1 MKRIKKLLM
10 WYCMFTKRL
19 FKHYSFIIILLLI
32 PVIIP
37 IANNIMSEDGGMIRV
52 GLVRYAEDG
61 AAKEIT
67 DALMNEDSV
76 IKYSLYTSES
86 EAMDAVKKEEIDA
99 AWIFD
104 MTLDEKIQAFAEK
117 KSVMPFVRIIQR
129 EENIPL
135 RLSYEKL
142 YGALYPH
149 ITYYMYRDYVYKKI
163 STPEE
168 IPESVLQYTNKS
180 MDEYD
185 NIIKIKRLDS
195 DEEVT
200 LNNNFLTIPLR
211 GLLSIV
217 VFLCSIAAAMYF
229 LQDSAAGKF
238 DWMAPKKRLIPA
250 FGSCF
255 SASAASGAA
264 VLAALILSGIFT
276 KPAEELAAMI
286 LYITASAG
294 FCLIL
299 CVLFRSSGK
308 LGASIP
314 FFIITTLVLCP
325 IFFNLNILKP
335 VRFILP
341 VFYYLQSLYDKK
353 YMIYFVIYCLCLYGT
368 AYVLN
373 QALNI
378 RDRRISD

>member
-1 MKRIKKLLM
+1 
-10 WYCMFTKRL
+10 MFTKRL

-32 PVIIP
+32 PAIIP
-37 IANNIMSEDGGMIRV
+37 IANNIMSEDGGMLRI
-52 GLVRYAEDG
+52 GLISFMEDG
-61 AAKEIT
+61 VAKEIT
-67 DALMNEDSV
+67 DTLMNEDSI
-76 IKYSLYTSES
+76 IKYSVYASEL
-86 EAMDAVKKEEIDA
+86 EATEAVKRNEIDA

-104 MTLDEKIQAFAEK
+104 KALDEKIQEFAEK
-117 KSVMPFVRIIQR
+117 KSGVPFVKIIQR

-168 IPESVLQYTNKS
+168 IPEEVLQYTNQA

-195 DEEVT
+195 DEEIT

-211 GLLSIV
+211 GMLSIV
-217 VFLCSIAAAMYF
+217 VFLCSMAATMYF

-238 DWMAPKKRLIPA
+238 DWLAPKKRLIPA
-250 FGSCF
+250 LGSCI
-255 SASAASGAA
+255 SAAVASGVA
-264 VLAALILSGIFT
+264 VLAALMLSGIFIGV
-276 KPAEELAAMI
+276 AVELVAML
-286 LYITASAG
+286 LYIIAVSG

-299 CVLFRSSGK
+299 CVVFRSSGR

-314 FFIITTLVLCP
+314 FFVILTLVLCP

-335 VRFILP
+335 IRFMLP
-341 VFYYLQSLYDKK
+341 TFYYLQALYNEKF
-353 YMIYFVIYCLCLYGT
+353 MLYFVIYCLCLYSI
-368 AYVLN
+368 AYILN
-373 QALNI
+373 QGLNF
-378 RDRRISD
+378 RDRKIYD